1 MSREGRG
8 RLYAELVGHAAVVL
22 SLIYVGVQVRQNTV
36 AVQTE
41 TSQALYDYHREIE
54 QLIAENEELAE
65 LELRVVRAPE
75 SLTPV
80 DSIRLRRLTNLRVN
94 LYESVYTSAQL
105 GSVEMEMAGGWLRG
119 LPLLAC
125 NDFTWGWWGPV
136 RNEYHPDFA
145 AAMDSVKTGFCP

>member
-1 MSREGRG
+1 M
-8 RLYAELVGHAAVVL
+8 GHAAVVL
-22 SLIYVGVQVRQNTV
+22 SLIYVGVQVHQNTV

-54 QLIAENEELAE
+54 QLVAENGELAE
-65 LELRVVRAPE
+65 LELRAERASG

-80 DSIRLRRLTNLRVN
+80 DTIRLGRLTNLRVN

-125 NDFTWGWWGPV
+125 NDFNWTWWQGARG
-136 RNEYHPDFA
+136 EYHPDFV
-145 AAMDSVKTGFCP
+145 AAMDSVKTEYCP